1 MKTAFISGNFNI
13 LHPGHLRLFRFA
25 KELGCKL
32 IVGIYSD
39 NIAGFKSAINEN
51 LRLEGVQAN
60 SWVDDSFIIHD
71 SIELSIQNLK
81 PDFVIKGKEFENQKN
96 IEENILKLYG
106 GKLLFSS
113 GESTFSSL
121 DLLHHEFKHGHHLNI
136 NLPDDFLKRHNF
148 SKASLDELIH
158 KFSSMRVCVIGD
170 LIIDEYI
177 TCQALGM
184 SQEDPTIVVTP
195 IDSSIFLG
203 GAGIVAAH
211 ASGLGAKV
219 TFLSVAGDDPQRTFA
234 LKTLKSSLVNAK
246 VFIDE
251 SRPTTLKQRFRSKG
265 KTLLRVTKLHQN
277 SISSHLQNTI
287 LEEFKKVSKDLDL
300 LIFSDFNYGVL
311 GNELIGALLEIAK
324 RNNIKCAADSQSSSQ
339 IGDVCKFIGVN
350 ILTPTE
356 HEARISVK
364 DNDIGLIQLV
374 EKIRKNSNAQNILLK
389 LGEEGLLIHASTEKD
404 KGWLTDKIAPLNPL
418 PKDTAGAGDS
428 LMVASALT
436 LAAGGSI
443 WEAAVL
449 GSLAAAIQ
457 ISRIGNT
464 PLQKEE
470 LLHFGV

>member
-25 KELGCKL
+25 KELNCKL
-32 IVGIYSD
+32 VVGVYSD
-39 NIAGFKSAINEN
+39 KIAGIKSAINEN
-51 LRLEGVQAN
+51 LRLEGVLAN
-60 SWVDDSFIIHD
+60 SWVDESFIIYD
-71 SIELSIQNLK
+71 SIELVIQNLK

-96 IEENILKLYG
+96 IEESILKRYG

-121 DLLHHEFKHGHHLNI
+121 DLLHHEFKHGHNLNI
-136 NLPDDFLKRHNF
+136 GLPEDFLQRHNF
-148 SKASLDELIH
+148 SKKTLVELIH
-158 KFSSMRVCVIGD
+158 KFSTMRVCVIGD

-219 TFLSVAGDDPQRTFA
+219 TFISVAGDDPQRSFA
-234 LKTLKSSLVNAK
+234 LEKLKSSSVKAN

-277 SISSHLQNTI
+277 SISSHLQKNI
-287 LEEFKKVSKDLDL
+287 LEEFKKVSRDIDL

-311 GNELIGALLEIAK
+311 GNDLIGALLKIAK
-324 RNNIKCAADSQSSSQ
+324 DNNIKCAADSQSSSQ
-339 IGDVCKFIGVN
+339 IGDICKFTGVN
-350 ILTPTE
+350 LLTPTE
-356 HEARISVK
+356 HEARISAK
-364 DNDIGLIQLV
+364 DNDTGLIQLA
-374 EKIRKNSNAQNILLK
+374 EKIRKSSHAQNILLK
-389 LGEEGLLIHASTEKD
+389 LGEEGLLIHASTENNTE
-404 KGWLTDKIAPLNPL
+404 WLTDRIAPLNPL

-428 LMVASALT
+428 LMVASSLT

-464 PLQKEE
+464 PLQKDE
-470 LLHFGV
+470 LLLFEV